1 MNEKVLHTLEFDKI
15 KEMLAGMAGTEAA
28 KRRCRELEPY
38 TDIKKIRQLQQET
51 ADSLSRIYKSG
62 SIGFHG
68 IPDITDSMRRLEI
81 GGVLGIRELMNV
93 GSVLRNSKAVKK
105 YGDSELT
112 DSLTSKF
119 EALDP
124 VTSLENEITRC
135 IISE

>member
-1 MNEKVLHTLEFDKI
+1 
-15 KEMLAGMAGTEAA
+15 MLAGIAGTEAA

-112 DSLTSKF
+112 DSLTEEF
-119 EALDP
+119 DLLDP
-124 VTSLENEITRC
+124 LPDPVSSIRKIILAEDEISDTA
-135 IISE
+135 SSASF